1 MFMPLLNDYTKR
13 ITGIIQ
19 EESAW
24 LPDRAKDWSD
34 PDKERMIRVM
44 LAIALR
50 SSGQDK
56 GLMEDMLKTKEI

>member
-1 MFMPLLNDYTKR
+1 MATLLDQYTNK

-24 LPDRAKDWSD
+24 LPDRVKEWPDQ
-34 PDKERMIRVM
+34 DKERMIRVM